1 MLLVQGASRQLL
13 YGTGDAAPLGT
24 ASTGHSNTGSGTVSD
39 LQTANGIYD
48 LLTVYSSEK
57 SGGQQVNINDPNARS
72 NLRDLLSKQLN
83 DPSRA
88 DAIVSGL
95 GRNSSFKD
103 VFDFYLNSTP
113 KLKPDEFSAI
123 YSSITAKPVTLAPI
137 GGNGG
142 GATGGGA
149 GGGAG
154 GAAGGAAAAAAVK
167 GRINVNTAPRDVL
180 LTLPGLEDGDV
191 DRLISQRQGAAAG
204 DTSVAWVADAL
215 DKKAIGLGNLI
226 TGTSY
231 QYSADIVAVSG
242 NGRAYKRC
250 RIVVNAAGTTPQ
262 IVYRRDLTDRG
273 WPMDPEILASLRSGQ
288 GQQSWAGARGAMPG
302 GSFR

>member
-24 ASTGHSNTGSGTVSD
+24 ASSGRSNSSLGSVSD

-57 SGGQQVNINDPNARS
+57 GGGQQVNINDPNKRS
-72 NLRDLLSKQLN
+72 DLRDLLSKQLN

-88 DAIVSGL
+88 DAIVSGI
-95 GRNSSFKD
+95 GRQTFRD

-123 YSSITAKPVTLAPI
+123 YNSITAKAVTATP
-137 GGNGG
+137 
-142 GATGGGA
+142 TGGT
-149 GGGAG
+149 GGSG
-154 GAAGGAAAAAAVK
+154 GPGGAGGAAAAATTVK

-180 LTLPGLEDGDV
+180 LTLPGLEEADV
-191 DRLISQRQGAAAG
+191 DRLISQRPTSPTG
-204 DTSVAWVADAL
+204 DTSIAWVADAL

-231 QYSADIVAVSG
+231 QYSADIVAVSA
-242 NGRAYKRC
+242 NGRAFKRC

-288 GQQSWAGARGAMPG
+288 GQQSWAGARSAMPG
-302 GSFR
+302 GSLR